1 MGSLKITILSNR
13 KKIKLPY
20 IKLENRINFAP
31 HIVESVDAIMV
42 GAETQYIKG
51 EHFGYLVNRIVKE
64 FIRDPRS
71 KDNSFN
77 SVNFN
82 VAKLARLANCANKIS
97 ALLPSTDP
105 IAVAGDLNYA
115 ISAIYW
121 GISGD
126 AKDVLPAS
134 YGVRSYLKGILHKVH
149 DTIETISNGSQRD
162 ATMSF
167 RRCLVAKGVV
177 SDIIDECYS
186 VKTRVYEDEKIS
198 ENQTI
203 WSADGNLLLPE

>member
-1 MGSLKITILSNR
+1 M
-13 KKIKLPY
+13 PY
-20 IKLENRINFAP
+20 IKLENRTNFAS
-31 HIVESVDAIMV
+31 HITESIDVIMV

-51 EHFGYLVNRIVKE
+51 EHFGYLVNKIIKE
-64 FIRDPRS
+64 FIRDPRA

-82 VAKLARLANCANKIS
+82 VAKLARLSNCANKIA

-105 IAVAGDLNYA
+105 ISVAGDLNYV

-121 GISGD
+121 GITGD
-126 AKDVLPAS
+126 AKDIASAS
-134 YGVRSYLKGILHKVH
+134 YGVRSYLKGILNKVYE
-149 DTIETISNGSQRD
+149 TIENTSTGSQRD

-177 SDIIDECYS
+177 SDIIDECYA
-186 VKTRVYEDEKIS
+186 VKTRVYENQKMK
-198 ENQTI
+198 ENETI
-203 WSADGNLLLPE
+203 WANGELILSE